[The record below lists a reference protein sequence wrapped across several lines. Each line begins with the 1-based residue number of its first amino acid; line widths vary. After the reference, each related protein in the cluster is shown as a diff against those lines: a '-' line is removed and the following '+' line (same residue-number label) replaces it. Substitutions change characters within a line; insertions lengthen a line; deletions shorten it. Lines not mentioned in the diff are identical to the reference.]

1 MLNKE
6 DIIFNLGG
14 VLNHDLYFK
23 SLSISFNKPTGNLEK
38 SINKKYG
45 SFDNFYSKLKEEALK
60 LKGSGYTFLVIDN
73 LGNLEIINLSNQDFP
88 LFYGYI
94 PLINIDLWE
103 HAYYLN
109 YQNDRS
115 KYLDNL
121 KEVIDFT
128 NASNIY
134 NNIFKTI
141 D

>member
-23 SLSISFNKPTGNLEK
+23 SLSVSLKKPDGNLEK